1 MKKIITCIITL
12 FLLAAPVS
20 AEELIPVGQV
30 IGLEL
35 GCSYLSI
42 ADFEEDSAAKAGGL
56 QVGDRLLT
64 IDGKAVTSLT
74 DIRQALNCSK
84 GSVSV
89 TVQRAGKEKT
99 LRIHPAIT
107 PNGPKLGVYLQQS
120 ITGVGTV
127 TYFDPDSRTF
137 AALGHGVSTKDGQ
150 LAEMVEGNAFAARVA
165 SVRKGQSG
173 QPGQLVGQVED
184 KSPLGQLM
192 CNTARGV
199 FGKTEAGWQGKA
211 LPIGESS
218 QIRTGKATIL
228 STVRDSTV
236 REYSVEILKIYPKAN
251 QTGRNL
257 LLRVTDP
264 ALLEATGGIVQGMS
278 GSPIIQDGKLIGAVT
293 HVLVNDP
300 TTGYGIFIENMLDA
314 AA

>member
-173 QPGQLVGQVED
+173 QPGQLMGQLTARE
-184 KSPLGQLM
+184 PLGKLTKNLPQGIFGQCRQGFAGNRLPTAKSHEIKTGEATVL
-192 CNTARGV
+192 CNVRG
-199 FGKTEAGWQGKA
+199 Q
-211 LPIGESS
+211 
-218 QIRTGKATIL
+218 
-228 STVRDSTV
+228 TVE
-236 REYSVEILKIYPKAN
+236 EYSVEILKVYPDSAP
-251 QTGRNL
+251 TGRNL
-257 LLRVTDP
+257 LLKVTDQR
-264 ALLEATGGIVQGMS
+264 LLDTTGGIVQGMGVS
-278 GSPIIQDGKLIGAVT
+278 YNKDNQWNP
-293 HVLVNDP
+293 
-300 TTGYGIFIENMLDA
+300 
-314 AA
+314 